1 MIKKYIFIAILMIAT
16 CILSIVTSI
25 IGIVSISK
33 LTENKET
40 IVYVP
45 VDMPSSKD
53 DEKEPEK
60 EPETPSS
67 KDDEKEPEED
77 KPSQSEEL
85 ELYTDEDGN
94 TYELIRRYTS
104 NDGRKLVLYMNVKT
118 KQTSL
123 AIESYFDEHFTKVS
137 NNDSI

>member
-16 CILSIVTSI
+16 CVLSIVTSI

-33 LTENKET
+33 RTENKET

-53 DEKEPEK
+53 EEEKEPEN
-60 EPETPSS
+60 PSS

-77 KPSQSEEL
+77 KPSQSEES
-85 ELYTDEDGN
+85 ELYTDENGN
-94 TYELIRRYTS
+94 TYELIRRYTA
-104 NDGRKLVLYMNVKT
+104 NDGRKLVLYMNVET

-123 AIESYFDEHFTKVS
+123 AIESYFDEHFTKVN

>member
-1 MIKKYIFIAILMIAT
+1 MIKKYILIAILMIAT

-33 LTENKET
+33 RTGNKET

-45 VDMPSSKD
+45 VDIPSSKD
-53 DEKEPEK
+53 KEKELEK

-67 KDDEKEPEED
+67 KDDKKEPEED

-94 TYELIRRYTS
+94 TYELIRRYTA
-104 NDGRKLVLYMNVKT
+104 NDGRKLVLYMNVET

-123 AIESYFDEHFTKVS
+123 AIENYFDEHFTKVN

>member
-1 MIKKYIFIAILMIAT
+1 MIKKYILIAILMIAT

-33 LTENKET
+33 RTKNKET

-45 VDMPSSKD
+45 VDIPSSKD
-53 DEKEPEK
+53 EEEK
-60 EPETPSS
+60 EPETTSS
-67 KDDEKEPEED
+67 KDDKKEPEED
-77 KPSQSEEL
+77 KPSQSEEP

-94 TYELIRRYTS
+94 TYELIRRYTA
-104 NDGRKLVLYMNVKT
+104 NDGRKLVLYMNVET

-123 AIESYFDEHFTKVS
+123 AIESYFDEHFTKVN